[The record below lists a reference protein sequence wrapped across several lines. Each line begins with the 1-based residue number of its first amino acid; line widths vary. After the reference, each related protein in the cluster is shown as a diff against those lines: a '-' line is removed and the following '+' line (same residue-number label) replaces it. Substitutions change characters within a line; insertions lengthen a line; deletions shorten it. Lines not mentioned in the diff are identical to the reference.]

1 MSYQGPM
8 LIKEP
13 ELRWP
18 LIFLAAIITTCIALV
33 TAGALKLSLTKPAA
47 SPAPQPRLEGALR
60 PQMPEF
66 DWLREK
72 IIVEQLTATEVPRL
86 LNNDYALE
94 MIATVRNTTGHT
106 LNGLEMRGA
115 LLDARKSIVR
125 ERTVVVIPTS
135 QTALEPGEAIAVRIL
150 LEGVRPDAE
159 RAGLKME
166 VTALR
171 ID

>member
-18 LIFLAAIITTCIALV
+18 LIFLAVVITTCIVLV

-60 PQMPEF
+60 PETPEF
-66 DWLREK
+66 DRLREK
-72 IIVEQLTATEVPRL
+72 ITVEQLTATEAPRL

-106 LNGLEMRGA
+106 LNGLELR
-115 LLDARKSIVR
+115 ARSSTR
-125 ERTVVVIPTS
+125 ESPSCASEQSWSSRRVSPRLS
-135 QTALEPGEAIAVRIL
+135 QAR
-150 LEGVRPDAE
+150 R
-159 RAGLKME
+159 
-166 VTALR
+166 
-171 ID
+171 